1 MKSTSQTF
9 KDRNNPWYKYTESII
24 RDWSRLQGDVIENQF
39 GCCSFSFLT
48 SLKEKA
54 LRIQFYSGQLQ
65 QRHTHTHTAALWP
78 QMLMPPL
85 REPQDSCRLDLYI
98 VGQTID
104 STSWPP
110 SSFTSSLTHS
120 SCYSHTHTRAIQQHT
135 FMQTKNHMHHT
146 YMQPACFYSCVV
158 CAHVCVFMWSP
169 PGGVLYMC
177 PSCRPLNDGAASNIC
192 PLFSPSIDWLF
203 CQ

>member
-120 SCYSHTHTRAIQQHT
+120 SCYSHTHTRNSTAHIYADKEPHASYIYATSMLLQLCRVCT
-135 FMQTKNHMHHT
+135 CVCI
-146 YMQPACFYSCVV
+146 YVVPSGWCVV
-158 CAHVCVFMWSP
+158 HVSQ
-169 PGGVLYMC
+169 L
-177 PSCRPLNDGAASNIC
+177 PST
-192 PLFSPSIDWLF
+192 
-203 CQ
+203 